1 MTDWKLASSTVSCE
15 IYSGRKNIMTNLLNI
30 TNLSKHYEGFDLR
43 DVSLRVPA
51 GSIVGLIGSNG
62 AGKTTTIKAAL
73 GLMRPDDGTIDMLGE
88 RIFPHADEERI
99 AQLKQQIG
107 IVFDTCSLPEEL
119 TIEDAGNLMARIYE
133 NWDEHAFSNLLA
145 TLEMPADKAIKDLSR
160 GMGMKLSIACAL
172 AHHPRLLILDEATAG
187 LDPLARDQ
195 TLDVLRAFMEDEQHG
210 ILMSTHITS
219 DLEKLADYL
228 VCIDNGR
235 IVFETEKDAV
245 CNQAG
250 VAHCRTSEFE
260 AIVASDL
267 FPEGSLRFQRNP
279 YGIDVL
285 VPDRFAFAK
294 QFDRIA
300 VERIDI
306 DTYLTLTLKGE
317 AR

>member
-1 MTDWKLASSTVSCE
+1 
-15 IYSGRKNIMTNLLNI
+15 MTNLLNI
-30 TNLSKHYEGFDLR
+30 ANLSKRYEGFDLQ
-43 DVSLRVPA
+43 DVNLRVPA
-51 GSIVGLIGSNG
+51 GSVVGLIGSNG

-73 GLMRPDDGTIDMLGE
+73 GLMQPDDGTVDMLGE
-88 RIFPHADEERI
+88 RIFPHAEKERI

-119 TIEDAGNLMARIYE
+119 TVEDAGKLMARVYG
-133 NWDEHAFSNLLA
+133 NWDQRAFAELLS
-145 TLEMPADKAIKDLSR
+145 TFETPKDKAIKDLSR

-195 TLDVLRAFMEDEQHG
+195 ALDVLRAFMEDEQHG

-219 DLEKLADYL
+219 DLEKIADYL

-235 IVFETEKDAV
+235 IVFATEKDAA

-260 AIVASDL
+260 AIAASGL
-267 FPEGSLRFQRNP
+267 FPEGGLRFQRNP

-294 QFDRIA
+294 QFDRVA
-300 VERIDI
+300 LERTDI

-317 AR
+317 TR